1 MSNFIESIKNLIDHR
16 QQKLNQ
22 KKFLEASMGACALLA
37 MADGEISFA
46 ELMARDYLLDHVRQ
60 LQVFDVNLAADLFR
74 ECVEALKQDYQ
85 STKNQIVEVI
95 AEFAEDQ
102 ELAPLLLRL
111 CQAIAYAD
119 RDLTPAEENMMIELG
134 EILKLDQSDISLLIH

>member
-1 MSNFIESIKNLIDHR
+1 MSNFIESIKNLVAHH
-16 QQKLNQ
+16 QHKLNQ
-22 KKFLEASMGACALLA
+22 EKFLEAAMGACALLA

-74 ECVEALKQDYQ
+74 EFVEALEQDYQ
-85 STKNQIVEVI
+85 STKGQIVEVI

-102 ELAPLLLRL
+102 EIAPLLLRL
-111 CQAIAYAD
+111 CHAIAYAD
-119 RDLTPAEENMMIELG
+119 RDLSLAEENTMLELG
-134 EILKLDQSDISLLIH
+134 KILKLDQSDISALIH